1 MTLIRRK
8 ATMARFGLMLVL
20 SLCVG
25 LQAHAVRAAEAT
37 LTSAP
42 TPGALAT
49 ISYRLWPDAAPG
61 APDATAAST
70 PTLTVYRPFIARP
83 NGAAV
88 VIAPGGAYIGLASRL
103 EGAEPAAWFT
113 ARGITAFVL
122 TYRVGPKAMLPIP
135 LMDGA
140 RAMRFVRAHAA
151 DFRVDPNRIG
161 MMGFSAGGH
170 LAATTAVDATAGD
183 PQAADPIERISSR
196 PDFLVLVY
204 PWLEGTQLR
213 PDRGSSYC
221 DFVTRL
227 KAPCSPD
234 QFAKFTPL
242 AHVSDKTPPTFL
254 FHTTNDELVP
264 VGGSTRFYQALV
276 DHGVPAELHAF
287 ADGRH
292 GSGLGGGSP
301 ILQTWPGLLD
311 MWLRARGV
319 IDPSPVK

>member
-1 MTLIRRK
+1 MAK
-8 ATMARFGLMLVL
+8 FGFTMALC
-20 SLCVG
+20 LCVVV
-25 LQAHAVRAAEAT
+25 QAQASRAAETT
-37 LTSAP
+37 LTAAP
-42 TPGALAT
+42 TPGALT
-49 ISYRLWPDAAPG
+49 NTSYRLWPDAAPG
-61 APDATAAST
+61 AADATAAST

-113 ARGITAFVL
+113 ARGVTAFVL

-135 LMDGA
+135 LADGA

-151 DFRVDPNRIG
+151 DFRVDPKRIG

-170 LAATTAVDATAGD
+170 LAATTAVDATPGD
-183 PQAADPIERISSR
+183 PQAEDPVERASSR

-204 PWLEGTQLR
+204 PWLEGAQLR
-213 PDRGSSYC
+213 ADGGSSYC
-221 DFVTRL
+221 DFIQRL
-227 KAPCSPD
+227 KAPCMSS
-234 QFAKFTPL
+234 QFSKFAPL
-242 AHVSDKTPPTFL
+242 AHVSAKTPPTFL

-301 ILQTWPGLLD
+301 ILQTWPELLD
-311 MWLRARGV
+311 LWLRARGV
-319 IDPSPVK
+319 IDQTPAN